1 MSPAIPTIDLT
12 LPRLAVVEFIRTACL
27 THGFFQII
35 SHQFPPLLQRT
46 VFEYSRR
53 LFALSTAE
61 KTSFKRP
68 EHNYSGYEAFQ
79 SYSLQS
85 TRGTPDLNEGFGI
98 ASVFYDDASRW
109 PAETPGNGLIGFK
122 ACCRQYHSA
131 MEELAKTLAG
141 YVAEGLELDK
151 GYFEDY
157 FFRPMTQVR
166 LIHYFVDDQEGDTD
180 DGGKQRI
187 GAGLHSDWG
196 LLTVLSQDD
205 VGGLEVYDP
214 NSESFIPVRVVCIVC
229 PALWFGI
236 LLVAGIFFNL
246 RSKTSFVDRTDVP
259 GPPSPR
265 CICRERR

>member
-1 MSPAIPTIDLT
+1 MSPTIPTIDLS
-12 LPRLAVVEFIRTACL
+12 LSRLAVVEFIRTACL
-27 THGFFQII
+27 THGFFQIV
-35 SHQFPPLLQRT
+35 SHQFPPLLRQD

-53 LFALSTAE
+53 LFALPTAE
-61 KTSFKRP
+61 KIRFKRP

-79 SYSLQS
+79 SYSLQA

-131 MEELAKTLAG
+131 VEELAKTLAG

-151 GYFEDY
+151 DYFEDY
-157 FFRPMTQVR
+157 FFRPMTQAR
-166 LIHYFVDDQEGDTD
+166 LIHYFVDDAQEGDTGND
-180 DGGKQRI
+180 GKQRI

-214 NSESFIPVRVVCIVC
+214 YSESFIPVRVVCIVC
-229 PALWFGI
+229 LALVSYFYY
-236 LLVAGIFFNL
+236 
-246 RSKTSFVDRTDVP
+246 TS
-259 GPPSPR
+259 S
-265 CICRERR
+265 